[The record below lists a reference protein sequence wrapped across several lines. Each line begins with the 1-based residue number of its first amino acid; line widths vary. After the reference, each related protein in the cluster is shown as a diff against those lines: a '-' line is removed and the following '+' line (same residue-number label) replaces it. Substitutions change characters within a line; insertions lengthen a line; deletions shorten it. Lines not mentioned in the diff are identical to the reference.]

1 MEILSI
7 NWISIIRTINQ
18 ILTAGVAI
26 TATSIFLYA
35 LAFNFRDRVARSFA
49 LILSCIVIIFAGEV
63 IADVSVSVPIVE
75 FWLRLKWFGIVLLPA
90 AYLHFSDA
98 LLTLTGHP
106 SRGRRRKAVWVAY
119 IISFIFLTLIPA
131 EILVGA
137 LSQSDAPTPYLERT
151 NISFWFTLYYIFVM
165 LFAAYNLVRA
175 ILRAKT
181 KTSQRRLWYLFV
193 GAALPALGSLPFLL
207 HGTNFFNNNPLL
219 FFSISILSSTI
230 IGLSLILLAYSV
242 AFFGVTWTDRVIKSR
257 LFKWMMRGPFVA
269 ALVLG
274 VTTIIRRIG
283 EFYGDSYTAYVP
295 ISMVAFILLFEYGI
309 TLLAPLWEKWLFFG
323 RDREDLPQLRNLE
336 DHMLT
341 RSDLDQFLEI
351 ILASI
356 CDRIQVPGAF
366 IAIFDGNEVDY
377 IIRVGDRKVL
387 EAVTQ
392 PENLVDFSKN
402 NTEQSKQDFIHSE
415 KLLLKP
421 LSYESDQN
429 GQIILGICGFPWSED
444 QMIEGE
450 ANEAVLQLI
459 HRAALALRD
468 RRLQQ
473 QVLSSLVE
481 LQPHV
486 DYIQKL
492 RAVSGYN
499 QSSILLEEDDLPLE
513 DFTVIVK
520 EALSHYWGGP
530 KLAESPLMRL
540 KIVKDLLN
548 AHNGVSTNALRGV
561 LRSAIERMKPEGEKK
576 LNNEWILYNLLEMKF
591 LEGKKVRE
599 IAAKLA
605 MSEADLYR
613 KQRVALEAVAKN
625 ILEMESSAN
634 NNEQELN

>member
-1 MEILSI
+1 M
-7 NWISIIRTINQ
+7 
-18 ILTAGVAI
+18 V
-26 TATSIFLYA
+26 
-35 LAFNFRDRVARSFA
+35 
-49 LILSCIVIIFAGEV
+49 
-63 IADVSVSVPIVE
+63 
-75 FWLRLKWFGIVLLPA
+75 GI
-90 AYLHFSDA
+90 
-98 LLTLTGHP
+98 G
-106 SRGRRRKAVWVAY
+106 
-119 IISFIFLTLIPA
+119 
-131 EILVGA
+131 
-137 LSQSDAPTPYLERT
+137 
-151 NISFWFTLYYIFVM
+151 
-165 LFAAYNLVRA
+165 
-175 ILRAKT
+175 
-181 KTSQRRLWYLFV
+181 
-193 GAALPALGSLPFLL
+193 
-207 HGTNFFNNNPLL
+207 
-219 FFSISILSSTI
+219 
-230 IGLSLILLAYSV
+230 
-242 AFFGVTWTDRVIKSR
+242 
-257 LFKWMMRGPFVA
+257 
-269 ALVLG
+269 
-274 VTTIIRRIG
+274 
-283 EFYGDSYTAYVP
+283 
-295 ISMVAFILLFEYGI
+295 
-309 TLLAPLWEKWLFFG
+309 
-323 RDREDLPQLRNLE
+323 
-336 DHMLT
+336 
-341 RSDLDQFLEI
+341 
-351 ILASI
+351 
-356 CDRIQVPGAF
+356 
-366 IAIFDGNEVDY
+366 
-377 IIRVGDRKVL
+377 RVGYRKVL

-492 RAVSGYN
+492 RADSGYN